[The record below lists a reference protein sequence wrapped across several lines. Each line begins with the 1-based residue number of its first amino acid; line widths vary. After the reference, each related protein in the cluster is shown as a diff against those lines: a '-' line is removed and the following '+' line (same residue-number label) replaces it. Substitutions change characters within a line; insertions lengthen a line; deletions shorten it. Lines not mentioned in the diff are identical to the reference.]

1 MIGADVAAQVTKVQT
16 TRFGELDVREE
27 EVLNFPE
34 GILGFAGMTRYI
46 LFPNPTGGPLYW
58 LQSVEDGSLAFIVCQ
73 PQVFKP
79 DYQVTIPAKE
89 LEGLELGKIEDGAVF
104 AIMVVPPDNPRG
116 MTANLQGPLILNP
129 AKRLAK
135 HVVLVNVDFG
145 TKYRVFRD

>member
-1 MIGADVAAQVTKVQT
+1 MIGAEVEAQSTKVQT
-16 TRFGELDVREE
+16 TRFGELEVREE

-73 PQVFKP
+73 PQLFKP
-79 DYQVTIPAKE
+79 DYRVSLPPKE
-89 LEGLELGKIEDGAVF
+89 LESLELAKIEDGQVF
-104 AIMVVPPDNPRG
+104 SIMVVPPDNPRG
-116 MTANLQGPLILNP
+116 MTANLQGPLIFNP
-129 AKRLAK
+129 AKRIAK
-135 HVVLVNVDFG
+135 QVVLVNVEYG